1 MDKVSDNLL
10 IGPKYLAELRE
21 IFREHFSLSRP
32 LQVWAFGS
40 RVNGLAHSVAHSGSD
55 LDLALV
61 IDGDSGFSQC
71 DFHKLQES
79 LRESNI
85 PFLLDLCRFDT
96 LPDSFKKEI
105 EENYVVVYDGR
116 GCPV

>member
-40 RVNGLAHSVAHSGSD
+40 RVNGLAHGGSD

-61 IDGDSGFSQC
+61 IDDDSGFSQC
-71 DFHKLQES
+71 DFHKLQEA

-105 EENYVVVYDGR
+105 ESDYVVVYDGR
-116 GCPV
+116 E